1 MSYTIWP
8 LRFSTDPAAMIDFLA
23 ALGLNQTV
31 GHASRTFAT
40 FAGRSGTLGVHDART
55 ATTASAGRTSLNLA
69 TDDVDAGADRLRA
82 EGLTV
87 AVWDETYGRQGA
99 VRSPSGLVV
108 GLNERT
114 QDDLYGGYEL
124 HEQTVAASM
133 DVVAICAVGDLDR
146 EADFF
151 GHFGFA
157 ALEPGQ
163 SYRPLLAAPDAGVIA
178 LRAAGTES
186 SGSADPVAMPAQE
199 SGSGAGEPLGPP
211 YLVALGAETSE
222 PLDALADRMR
232 AGGHPAE
239 TIEDEDGVWVRLT
252 DPDGVI
258 LEVRPTR

>member
-8 LRFSTDPAAMIDFLA
+8 LRFSTDPGAMIDFLA

-31 GHASRTFAT
+31 GHESRTYAT
-40 FAGRSGTLGVHDART
+40 FAGRSGTLGVHDVRT
-55 ATTASAGRTSLNLA
+55 ATTATAGRTSLNLA
-69 TDDVDAGADRLRA
+69 TDDVDAAADELRA

-87 AVWDETYGRQGA
+87 SVWDETYGRQGA
-99 VRSPSGLVV
+99 VRSPAGLVV

-124 HEQTVAASM
+124 LEQTVAASM
-133 DVVAICAVGDLDR
+133 DVVAVCAVADLDR
-146 EADFF
+146 EAEFF

-163 SYRPLLAAPDAGVIA
+163 SYRPLLAGPDAGVIA
-178 LRAAGTES
+178 LRAAGTEP
-186 SGSADPVAMPAQE
+186 SGSAGPAGSASEASE
-199 SGSGAGEPLGPP
+199 SVSDEPLGAP

-239 TIEDEDGVWVRLT
+239 TIEDESGVWVRLT
-252 DPDGVI
+252 DPDGVV